1 MKIIIVAPSLDPS
14 KNVSGISSVTKF
26 IVSNNKENEYIHFV
40 LGRKDDEKGGVFRI
54 FSILEKLREWK
65 KMLNKEKD
73 AIIHYNFPLSKPS
86 ILRDPLF
93 MGMAMRQKRKM
104 VIHIHGG
111 VFLTHYEEAPFFFK
125 WILKKVFRWNVPF
138 IVLGENEKNIIKQ
151 SLKTKKVFSLPN
163 CIDLQ
168 DAELFKRV
176 YSDSK
181 PLIIG
186 YIGRIAETKGM
197 IYLLKAC
204 RELKNKQIPFVL
216 KLAGAEEVGDSFLPL
231 FENYLG
237 NQFTYSGVVSGEK
250 KNDFLKSLDVFVLP
264 SYFEGLP
271 MSLLECMSYGV
282 VPITTNVGSI
292 GDVVEDC
299 KNGFFIK
306 VKDAESIVD
315 VLTRL
320 NSDREL
326 LSRLGDEA
334 RATIFNNFNPHEYIQ
349 NLNIIYGMA

>member
-40 LGRKDDEKGGVFRI
+40 LGRKDNEKTGVFRI
-54 FSILEKLREWK
+54 FSILGKLKEWR
-65 KMLNKEKD
+65 KMLNEEKD
-73 AIIHYNFPLSKPS
+73 AFIHYNFPLSKPS

-104 VIHIHGG
+104 VVHIHGG
-111 VFLTHYEEAPFFFK
+111 VFLTHYDEASFFFK

-163 CIDLQ
+163 CVDLQ
-168 DAELFKRV
+168 DAESFKRI
-176 YSDSK
+176 YNGSK

-197 IYLLKAC
+197 IYLLQSC
-204 RELKNKQIPFVL
+204 RELKIKQIPFAL
-216 KLAGAEEVGDSFLPL
+216 KLAGAEEVVDSFLPL

-306 VKDAESIVD
+306 VKDTESIVD
-315 VLTRL
+315 VLTKL
-320 NSDREL
+320 NNDREL

-334 RATIFNNFNPHEYIQ
+334 RATIFNNFNSNEYIQ